1 MKILLVGGGAREHAL
16 AWKLRRDDPAA
27 ELLLAP
33 GNAGSAPVGRAV
45 PVPATDVAALVQL
58 ATEERPALTIIG
70 PEGPLAAGLA
80 DRLRDR
86 GLAVFGPSRAA
97 AEIEWSKGWAK
108 AFMRRHGIPTAAFE
122 VFDGL
127 SEAERYVLGQAQ
139 PPVIKDDALAG
150 GKGVTVPDTMDDAL
164 AALRSIFAR
173 PGARVVVEERLLGWE
188 VSAHAL
194 VDGQSARLLP
204 FSCDYK
210 RVGDGDQGENTGGM
224 GAYAPVQLP
233 AGLRR
238 RVEEEIVRPAVAGLA
253 AEGRPYRGLLY
264 PGLMITAAGPRVVEF
279 NARFG
284 DPETQ
289 VLLPLLASPLAP
301 VLLACASGSLG
312 DVDLRWHE
320 GVCCGVVLASPGYPQ
335 APLTVPALALPP
347 AEEGAAIFSA
357 GTTGRLLTAVARGDT
372 LPQARRRA
380 YEILERISLPGGRYR
395 TDIAAYDRA
404 TG

>member
-33 GNAGSAPVGRAV
+33 GNAGSAPLGRSV
-45 PVPATDVAALVQL
+45 SVPATDTAGIVQL
-58 ATEERPALTIIG
+58 AREERPGLTIIG

-80 DRLRDR
+80 DRLREL
-86 GLAVFGPSRAA
+86 GLAVFGPGRAA
-97 AEIEWSKGWAK
+97 AEVEWSKGWAK
-108 AFMRRHGIPTAAFE
+108 AFMRRHGIPSAAFE
-122 VFDGL
+122 VFDAL
-127 SEAERYVLGQAQ
+127 PEAERYVRGLAH

-150 GKGVTVPDTMDDAL
+150 GKGVTVSASTDEAL
-164 AALRSIFAR
+164 AALRDIFAR
-173 PGARVVVEERLLGWE
+173 PGARVVIEERLVGWE
-188 VSAHAL
+188 TSAHAL
-194 VDGQSARLLP
+194 VDGRSTRLLP

-210 RVGDGDQGENTGGM
+210 RVADGDEGPNTGGM
-224 GAYAPVQLP
+224 GAYAPAQVS
-233 AGLRR
+233 AELRR

-301 VLLACASGSLG
+301 LLLACASGSLDDL
-312 DVDLRWHE
+312 DVRWQA
-320 GVCCGVVLASPGYPQ
+320 GACCGVVLASPGYPE
-335 APLTVPALALPP
+335 APRTVTPPLLPQLG
-347 AEEGAAIFSA
+347 EGQAIFSA
-357 GTTGRLLTAVARGDT
+357 GSSGRLLTVSACGDS
-372 LPQARRRA
+372 LAQARERA
-380 YEILERISLPGGRYR
+380 YATLARIDLPEARYR
-395 TDIAAYDRA
+395 TDVAAYDRA
-404 TG
+404 LG